1 MLPAWATRVTNGDVV
16 LRADRK
22 LAAALCILLWSSV
35 PATAQTLEEALA
47 LAYDYNPDL
56 RAARESL
63 KGTDEQLAQAMA
75 YWWRPTF
82 DVILTDEYQHI
93 DQSTRQ
99 QFVNN
104 GVGVQDFREEAH
116 TQSIELESELFLYT
130 GGQTQ
135 AAIENARATIEAQ
148 EAVLAVT
155 EMTTLQ
161 DVSSS
166 YADVVLDIV
175 TLELSN
181 QYLGELGE
189 LHAMVTDM
197 LSSQRATVGDL
208 AQVELSIAE
217 EEDTRLSTESDLQTA
232 RNDFRALTG
241 ILPTALQRWPALPAV
256 PDNLQEALDI
266 AMTRNPSIAA
276 AQAEVTANEA
286 AVRQEEGTL
295 LPIISVTA
303 DYTVEFDK
311 ERFSHS
317 QERLEHDR
325 ENTAT
330 IMLQLTFPLYDG
342 GTSYSL
348 VREAK
353 RVVSQSRANLQKAVA
368 TVESDLTTA
377 WQTLGLA
384 ERRIDAGMER
394 WLAASEALAA
404 ELRLFSQGDATI
416 RDVIDSHEDLSSA
429 ELAVEQAQHDAFNA
443 HVDLLVAM
451 GLYDARYLELPVTY
465 YDPQAYLREIT
476 DLPLGIGLE

>member
-1 MLPAWATRVTNGDVV
+1 LCAAGGGLMLKTGR
-16 LRADRK
+16 RF
-22 LAAALCILLWSSV
+22 AAATLLLLCMSV
-35 PATAQTLEEALA
+35 SAPAQTLEEALA

-56 RAARESL
+56 WAARESL
-63 KGTDEQLAQAMA
+63 KATDEQLAQAMA

-82 DVILTDEYQHI
+82 DVILTDQYQHI
-93 DQSTRQ
+93 DQSTHQ
-99 QFVNN
+99 QFVNG
-104 GVGVQDFREEAH
+104 GVGVQDFNEEAH
-116 TQSIELESELFLYT
+116 TQSVELESELFLYT

-148 EAVLAVT
+148 EAVLSVT
-155 EMTTLQ
+155 EMSTLE
-161 DVSSS
+161 DVSSA
-166 YADVVLDIV
+166 YADVVLQIV
-175 TLELSN
+175 ALELSN
-181 QYLGELGE
+181 QYLGELND
-189 LHAMVTDM
+189 LHAMVIDM

-217 EEDTRLSTESDLQTA
+217 EEDTRLTTENDLQTA
-232 RNDFRALTG
+232 RNQFRSLTG

-256 PDNLQEALDI
+256 PDVLQKALDT
-266 AMTRNPSIAA
+266 AMTRSPSIAA

-286 AVRQEEGTL
+286 SVRQEEGTL

-317 QERLEHDR
+317 QERVENDR

-368 TVESDLTTA
+368 SVEQDVTTA
-377 WQTLGLA
+377 WQTLDLS
-384 ERRIDAGMER
+384 ERRIDTGMER

-404 ELRLFSQGDATI
+404 EFRLFSQGNATI
-416 RDVIDSHEDLSSA
+416 RDVIDSHEDLSDA
-429 ELAVEQAQHDAFNA
+429 ELAVEQAHHDSFVAQ
-443 HVDLLVAM
+443 VDLLVAM
-451 GLYDARYLELPVTY
+451 GLYDARELELPVVFF
-465 YDPQAYLREIT
+465 DPSAYLREIS
-476 DLPLGIGLE
+476 DLPLGIGLD

>member
-1 MLPAWATRVTNGDVV
+1 MV
-16 LRADRK
+16 LTADRK
-22 LAAALCILLWSSV
+22 LAAAILLAMCMSV
-35 PATAQTLEEALA
+35 SAQAQTLEEALA
-47 LAYDYNPDL
+47 MAYEYNPDL

-63 KGTDEQLAQAMA
+63 KATDEQLAQALA

-82 DVILTDEYQHI
+82 DVILTDQYQHI
-93 DQSTRQ
+93 DQSTDQ
-99 QFVNN
+99 QFVNG
-104 GVGVQDFREEAH
+104 GVAVQDFSEETH
-116 TQSIELESELFLYT
+116 TQSIELESELYLYN

-135 AAIENARATIEAQ
+135 AAIENARATIQAQ
-148 EAVLAVT
+148 EAVLAAT

-161 DVSSS
+161 SVSSS
-166 YADVVLDIV
+166 YADVVLQIV
-175 TLELSN
+175 SLELSN
-181 QYLGELGE
+181 QYLGELAD
-189 LHAMVTDM
+189 LHLMVTDM
-197 LSSQRATVGDL
+197 LASQRATVGDL
-208 AQVELSIAE
+208 AQVDLSIAE
-217 EEDTRLSTESDLQTA
+217 GEDTRLSTETDLQTA
-232 RNDFRALTG
+232 RNQFRSLTG
-241 ILPTALQRWPALPAV
+241 ILPNALQRWPALPAV
-256 PDNLQEALDI
+256 PETLREALDI
-266 AMTRNPSIAA
+266 AMSSNPNLAA

-286 AVRQEEGTL
+286 AVREDEGTL

-317 QERLEHDR
+317 QNGLEHDR

-368 TVESDLTTA
+368 TVENDVTTA
-377 WQTLGLA
+377 WQTLDLS

-404 ELRLFSQGDATI
+404 QFRLFSQGEATI
-416 RDVIDSHEDLSSA
+416 QDLIDAHEDLSSA
-429 ELAVEQAQHDAFNA
+429 ELAVEQAQHDSFNA

-451 GLYDARYLELPVTY
+451 GLYDARYLNLPVTF
-465 YDPQAYLREIT
+465 YDPRAYLREIT
-476 DLPLGIGLE
+476 DLPFGIGLD